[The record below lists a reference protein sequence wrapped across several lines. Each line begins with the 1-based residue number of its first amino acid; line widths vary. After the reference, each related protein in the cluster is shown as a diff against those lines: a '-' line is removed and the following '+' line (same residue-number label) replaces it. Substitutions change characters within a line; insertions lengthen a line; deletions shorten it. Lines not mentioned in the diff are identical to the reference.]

1 MLTPI
6 QRSIV
11 RPRTAP
17 ELQVINLSKRF
28 GEVTAL
34 DKVSLHVAP
43 GEFHALLGEN
53 GAGKSTLVKCIM
65 GYYHA
70 DDGQIAIGRREVSIK
85 SPKDAQA
92 LGLGMVYQHFT
103 LVNNMTVAENLV
115 LARSKLPGII
125 RWSDEVRAL
134 EAFVGRM
141 PFSIKLDATVRD
153 LAAGEKQ
160 KVEIAKQLYL
170 NSRLLILDEPTSVLT
185 PQEADHTLGLIRDM
199 TRQGLLSVIIIT
211 HKFREVERFADAVT
225 VLRRGKSAGSGTT
238 SELSRAQM
246 ASMMIGSEQL
256 TQPAQRVEQS
266 DGAIL
271 LQVNNLSAEDDTGR
285 TVVCDLSFQVRSGE
299 ILGIAGVS
307 GNGQRQLIEILAGQR
322 QPKHGQIHAASV
334 SYTGRR
340 REMQAAH
347 LYCLPEE
354 PMKNACVP
362 TMSVAQNLML
372 RRFDRPPYARRGF
385 LLNSRT
391 MRNYASSMVARFR
404 IKAASVDAPLNSLS
418 GGNVQRTV
426 LARELSD
433 DLKILIVANPC
444 FGLDFS
450 VTAEI
455 RAVLMAARNRGAA
468 ILLISEDL
476 DEVLELSDRV
486 VVMSNGAFNYDTP
499 RARVDFTALGAAMAG
514 A

>member
-1 MLTPI
+1 MVT
-6 QRSIV
+6 STV
-11 RPRTAP
+11 VTAP
-17 ELQVINLSKRF
+17 ELEVINLSKRF
-28 GEVTAL
+28 GEVVAL
-34 DKVSLHVAP
+34 DQVSLHVTP
-43 GEFHALLGEN
+43 GEFHALVGEN

-70 DDGQIAIGRREVSIK
+70 DDGQIVVDRREVSIK

-103 LVNNMTVAENLV
+103 LVDNMTVAENLV

-125 RWSDEVRAL
+125 HWSEELRAL
-134 EAFVGRM
+134 EAFVARM
-141 PFSIKLDATVRD
+141 PFSIKLAATVRD

-199 TRQGLLSVIIIT
+199 TRQGLLTVIIIT

-225 VLRRGKSAGSGTT
+225 VLRRGKFAGNGAVG
-238 SELSRAQM
+238 ELSRGDM
-246 ASMMIGSEQL
+246 ARMMIGSEQL
-256 TQPAQRVEQS
+256 TQPAERANQ
-266 DGAIL
+266 DTGAVL
-271 LQVNNLSAEDDTGR
+271 LQADSLSAEDDTGR
-285 TVVCDLSFQVRSGE
+285 LVVRDLSFQVRSGE
-299 ILGIAGVS
+299 ILGVAGVS
-307 GNGQRQLIEILAGQR
+307 GNGQRQLVEILAGQR
-322 QPKHGQIHAASV
+322 KPKGGQVHAAGV
-334 SYTGRR
+334 AYHGRR
-340 REMQAAH
+340 HEMQAAH

-362 TMSVAQNLML
+362 AMSVAQNLML
-372 RRFDRPPYARRGF
+372 RRFDRSPYAWRRF
-385 LLNSRT
+385 LLNGRA
-391 MRNYASSMVARFR
+391 MRDFASDMVSRFR
-404 IKAASVDAPLNSLS
+404 IKTASVDAPLRSLS

-433 DLKILIVANPC
+433 DLKILVVANPC

-455 RAVLMAARNRGAA
+455 RAALVAARNRGAA

-476 DEVLELSDRV
+476 DEILELSDRV
-486 VVMSNGAFNYDTP
+486 AVMSNGAFNYDTP
-499 RARVDFTALGAAMAG
+499 RAQVDFIALGVAMAG

>member
-1 MLTPI
+1 MPDA
-6 QRSIV
+6 
-11 RPRTAP
+11 AP
-17 ELQVINLSKRF
+17 ELEVINLSKRF
-28 GEVTAL
+28 GDVNAL
-34 DKVSLHVAP
+34 DQVSLHVAP

-70 DDGQIAIGRREVSIK
+70 DDGQISLNRREVDIK

-103 LVNNMTVAENLV
+103 LVDNMSVAENLV
-115 LARSKLPGII
+115 LARSKLPAII
-125 RWSDEVRAL
+125 RWADELRAL
-134 EAFVGRM
+134 NEFVARM
-141 PFSIKLDATVRD
+141 PFSIKLDAKVRD

-199 TRQGLLSVIIIT
+199 TRQGLLTVIIIT
-211 HKFREVERFADAVT
+211 HKFREVERFADGVT
-225 VLRRGKSAGSGTT
+225 VLRRGKAAGHGRVG
-238 SELSRAQM
+238 ELSRADM
-246 ASMMIGSEQL
+246 ARMMVGSEQL
-256 TQPAQRVEQS
+256 AQSAQRENTSVGGIQ
-266 DGAIL
+266 
-271 LQVNNLSAEDDTGR
+271 LQVDGLSARDDTGR
-285 TVVCDLSFQVRSGE
+285 TVVHDLSFQVRSGE
-299 ILGIAGVS
+299 ILGVAGVS
-307 GNGQRQLIEILAGQR
+307 GNGQRQLVEILAGQR
-322 QPKHGQIHAASV
+322 KPQRGQVLAASV
-334 SYTGRR
+334 VYTGRR
-340 REMQAAH
+340 DEMQAAH

-362 TMSVAQNLML
+362 GMSVAQNLLL
-372 RRFDRPPYARRGF
+372 RRFDRPPYARKRF
-385 LLNSRT
+385 LLNRRT
-391 MRNYASSMVARFR
+391 MRDFASSLVARFR
-404 IKAASVDAPLNSLS
+404 IKAASVDAPLTSLS

-426 LARELSD
+426 LARELAD

-450 VTAEI
+450 VTAEM
-455 RAVLMAARNRGAA
+455 RAALIAARNRGAA

-486 VVMSNGAFNYDTP
+486 VVMSNGAFNYDSS
-499 RARVDFTALGAAMAG
+499 RAQVDLTALGAAMAG

>member
-1 MLTPI
+1 MVTAA
-6 QRSIV
+6 V
-11 RPRTAP
+11 AP
-17 ELQVINLSKRF
+17 ELEVINLSKRF
-28 GEVTAL
+28 GEVVAL
-34 DKVSLHVAP
+34 DQVSLHVAP

-70 DDGQIAIGRREVSIK
+70 DDGQIAVDKREVAIK

-103 LVNNMTVAENLV
+103 LVDNMTVAENLV

-125 RWSDEVRAL
+125 QWSDEMRELA
-134 EAFVGRM
+134 AFVECM

-199 TRQGLLSVIIIT
+199 TRQGLLTVIIIT
-211 HKFREVERFADAVT
+211 HKFREVESFADAVT
-225 VLRRGKSAGSGTT
+225 VLRRGKSAGHGRV
-238 SELSRAQM
+238 SELTRADM
-246 ASMMIGSEQL
+246 ARMMIGSEQL
-256 TQPAQRVEQS
+256 SQPAQRADQVGSGVQ
-266 DGAIL
+266 
-271 LQVNNLSAEDDTGR
+271 LQVDNLSAEDDTGR
-285 TVVCDLSFQVRSGE
+285 TMVRDLSFQLRGGE

-307 GNGQRQLIEILAGQR
+307 GNGQRHLVEILAGQR
-322 QPKHGQIHAASV
+322 KPKQGQVRAANAV
-334 SYTGRR
+334 YTGRR

-354 PMKNACVP
+354 PMRNACVP
-362 TMSVAQNLML
+362 AMSVAQNLLL
-372 RRFDRPPYARRGF
+372 RRFDQPPYARRRF

-391 MRNYASSMVARFR
+391 MRDYASNLVARFR

-433 DLKILIVANPC
+433 DLRILIVANPC

-450 VTAEI
+450 ATAEM
-455 RAVLMAARNRGAA
+455 RAALMAARNRGAA

-476 DEVLELSDRV
+476 DEILELSDRV
-486 VVMSNGAFNYDTP
+486 MVMSNGVFNYDSP
-499 RARVDFTALGAAMAG
+499 RAQVDFTALGAAMAG